1 MKHKILENV
10 NEIIIETETLC
21 NANDQSCLLTSLS
34 AQTFSIRVTSSCQDE
49 DNLHISALTEHHT
62 HSVLS
67 CVNLNSVELV
77 TCEDLQNVFCV
88 FIIICY

>member
-49 DNLHISALTEHHT
+49 DNLHISHPT

>member
-49 DNLHISALTEHHT
+49 DNLHISHHT